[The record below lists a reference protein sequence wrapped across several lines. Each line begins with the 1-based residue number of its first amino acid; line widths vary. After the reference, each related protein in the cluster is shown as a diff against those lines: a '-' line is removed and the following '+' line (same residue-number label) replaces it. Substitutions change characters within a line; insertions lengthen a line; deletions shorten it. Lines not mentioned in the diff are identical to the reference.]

1 MEKSGRSAPEA
12 GSIVSLL
19 LATSGAGST
28 HDACFPRFRSVSP
41 DDRGEGAA
49 GSVPEERAGAAKPDL
64 PSGEAHKADPA
75 GNAAEDRE
83 PGTRERVEEALRR
96 RAAPAA
102 DESDSP
108 GDRERLSAP
117 DPSPEPSAGEH
128 WSSTIRRR
136 VAEGRPAPEAGTA
149 DGEDEGAASR
159 AAAASEV
166 RERVERRLL
175 EAEDRRSRSAGP
187 AAASPKLVPPGP
199 GRDVAAGAGRED
211 LPLRPEDTPD
221 WDEPWTGD
229 EEAPAPAGETLPA
242 SPPSRIAAFIATC
255 GFIGRVPVAPGTAGA
270 AAGLVAFLLTRNLP
284 GSLPVALFIVA
295 LAVGLWAG
303 ARHAKDLRQPDPR
316 SVVVDEFCGMWL
328 ALVGANPSVLVMV
341 AAFVA
346 FRFLDIVKPPPIRQV
361 ERLPG
366 GIGIMADDLVA
377 GGVVR
382 IVLLLALGI

>member
-1 MEKSGRSAPEA
+1 MSRKA
-12 GSIVSLL
+12 GSIVSLF
-19 LATSGAGST
+19 LAIPVEDST
-28 HDACFPRFRSVSP
+28 HDSCFPWFRSVSP

-49 GSVPEERAGAAKPDL
+49 GSVPEERAGVAKPD
-64 PSGEAHKADPA
+64 PESGEAREAGPA
-75 GNAAEDRE
+75 GKTDGDRE

-96 RAAPAA
+96 RAADGA
-102 DESDSP
+102 DESAPP
-108 GDRERLSAP
+108 GDGERLSAP
-117 DPSPEPSAGEH
+117 EPSPQPSAGEH

-136 VAEGRPAPEAGTA
+136 VAEGRTTVAGAPDA
-149 DGEDEGAASR
+149 EDEGAPSPAAEASG
-159 AAAASEV
+159 V
-166 RERVERRLL
+166 RERVERRLQ
-175 EAEDRRSRSAGP
+175 EAEDRRHRSAGP
-187 AAASPKLVPPGP
+187 SEASPKPAPPGP
-199 GRDVAAGAGRED
+199 QPGVAAGAGQED
-211 LPLRPEDTPD
+211 SPLRPEDTPD
-221 WDEPWTGD
+221 WDAPWPED
-229 EEAPAPAGETLPA
+229 EEAPGPAGETPPA
-242 SPPSRIAAFIATC
+242 PSRLAAFVATC
-255 GFIGRVPVAPGTAGA
+255 AFIGRVPVAPGTAGA

-284 GSLPVALFIVA
+284 GSLPVALFVVA
-295 LAVGLWAG
+295 VAVGLWAG

-328 ALVGANPSVLVMV
+328 ALVGTNPSVLVMA

>member
-1 MEKSGRSAPEA
+1 M
-12 GSIVSLL
+12 
-19 LATSGAGST
+19 
-28 HDACFPRFRSVSP
+28 SP
-41 DDRGEGAA
+41 DDRGEGATGA
-49 GSVPEERAGAAKPDL
+49 VPEERASVAKPD
-64 PSGEAHKADPA
+64 PESGGARKAGAP
-75 GNAAEDRE
+75 GKAAVDRE

-96 RAAPAA
+96 RAAPGG
-102 DESDSP
+102 DESDPP
-108 GDRERLSAP
+108 GDRERLSTP
-117 DPSPEPSAGEH
+117 HPSPEPSAGEH

-149 DGEDEGAASR
+149 DGEDEGAFSPTAEASG
-159 AAAASEV
+159 V
-166 RERVERRLL
+166 RERVERRLQ
-175 EAEDRRSRSAGP
+175 EAEDRRSRSGAP
-187 AAASPKLVPPGP
+187 SAASPAPVPPGP
-199 GRDVAAGAGRED
+199 QRGVATSAGQED
-211 LPLRPEDTPD
+211 SPLRPEDTPD

-229 EEAPAPAGETLPA
+229 EEAPGPAAETLPA
-242 SPPSRIAAFIATC
+242 PSRLAAFIATC

-270 AAGLVAFLLTRNLP
+270 AAGLVAFLLTRSLP
-284 GSLPVALFIVA
+284 GSLPVTLFVVA
-295 LAVGLWAG
+295 VAVGLWAG

-328 ALVGANPSVLVMV
+328 ALVGTNPSVLVMV

-346 FRFLDIVKPPPIRQV
+346 FRFLDIVKPPPVRQV

>member
-1 MEKSGRSAPEA
+1 M
-12 GSIVSLL
+12 
-19 LATSGAGST
+19 
-28 HDACFPRFRSVSP
+28 SP
-41 DDRGEGAA
+41 DDRGEGAT
-49 GSVPEERAGAAKPDL
+49 GSVPEERAGVAKPD
-64 PSGEAHKADPA
+64 PESGGARQAGPA

-96 RAAPAA
+96 RAANAA
-102 DESDSP
+102 DESDFP

-117 DPSPEPSAGEH
+117 RPSPEPSAGEH

-149 DGEDEGAASR
+149 DWQDESGLSPTAEDSGVR
-159 AAAASEV
+159 A
-166 RERVERRLL
+166 RVERRLQ

-187 AAASPKLVPPGP
+187 SAASPKLVPPGQ
-199 GRDVAAGAGRED
+199 RRVVAAGAGQED
-211 LPLRPEDTPD
+211 LPLRREDTPD
-221 WDEPWTGD
+221 WDESWTED
-229 EEAPAPAGETLPA
+229 EEAPGLAGETLPA
-242 SPPSRIAAFIATC
+242 SSPSRLAAFIATC

-284 GSLPVALFIVA
+284 GILPVALFVVA
-295 LAVGLWAG
+295 VAVGLWAG
-303 ARHAKDLRQPDPR
+303 ARHAEDLRQPDPR

-346 FRFLDIVKPPPIRQV
+346 FRFLDIVKPPPVRQV